1 MGKGS
6 MKHISSLEFLPL
18 INDLWLNQWFLLTS
32 GDFDAGHYNTMTV
45 AWGSF
50 GIMWQKP
57 IATVVVRP
65 TRYTFEFIEK
75 YETFTLTAFDLKY
88 KDQLKLLGTKS
99 GRDGDK
105 IAEAGFDIVP
115 SEKVDAPAFKQAEL
129 IIECKKIYWDDF
141 KPENFLDSTIEEKY
155 PKKDYHRMYF
165 GEILAVKGIE
175 KYRI

>member
-1 MGKGS
+1 

-32 GDFDAGHYNTMTV
+32 GDFDAGHYNTMAV

-141 KPENFLDSTIEEKY
+141 KPENFLDPAIEEKY

-165 GEILAVKGIE
+165 GEILAIKGVE

>member
-1 MGKGS
+1 

-57 IATVVVRP
+57 IAAVVVRP

-165 GEILAVKGIE
+165 GEILAIKGVE